1 MAVADELLIS
11 VLISEDEELRGYVEE
26 HKKLD
31 NKVKQLAKRRFL
43 TPSEDMERKYLQKKK
58 LAGKDRIAAILTK
71 YRNNER
77 VVF

>member
-43 TPSEDMERKYLQKKK
+43 TPSEGMERKYLQKKK